1 MEYRMIQNSEYKK
14 FLECVNK
21 KLEEGWELYGE
32 PHYPRCFNDKGK
44 EKFCYVEQGFWGQ
57 ALIKK

>member
-1 MEYRMIQNSEYKK
+1 MEYRMIQNSEYQK

-32 PHYPRCFNDKGK
+32 PHYPVCFTKYDN
-44 EKFCYVEQGFWGQ
+44 EKCCIGEQGFWGQ